1 MGRGYRVI
9 FPLTPSI
16 ALPGDSDIGASP
28 CCVVSVEVAVR
39 PVRRVLRAN
48 IVVLTVAAIAFT
60 FVLDE
65 TEKKD
70 NDDAFEAI
78 SVRLL
83 FLAGAGV
90 ELVEGG
96 KGFTPSA
103 ASISLLHN
111 VENESC
117 VSALRTSLD
126 CAIQSSLTPVSSSR
140 SVFVSAWQNMH
151 MIFCGKG
158 RRKQL
163 RRRWPSQSMAS
174 MSMAEGAAVQ
184 LSRASPE
191 SNLAENL
198 VHADAI
204 RLRGRSGLPFSIAI
218 DPPAEAA
225 QPMSSVATVG
235 LY

>member
-1 MGRGYRVI
+1 MGNFWGATLKCRLVFWVVECMGRGYRVI
-9 FPLTPSI
+9 FALTPSI

-103 ASISLLHN
+103 ASISLPLC
-111 VENESC
+111 VDDEIS
-117 VSALRTSLD
+117 VSALNTCLIRATHSF
-126 CAIQSSLTPVSSSR
+126 TMPVPQTR
-140 SVFVSAWQNMH
+140 PVFFPDWLNMH
-151 MIFCGKG
+151 MIF
-158 RRKQL
+158 
-163 RRRWPSQSMAS
+163 
-174 MSMAEGAAVQ
+174 
-184 LSRASPE
+184 
-191 SNLAENL
+191 
-198 VHADAI
+198 
-204 RLRGRSGLPFSIAI
+204 
-218 DPPAEAA
+218 
-225 QPMSSVATVG
+225 SS
-235 LY
+235 